1 MKRPVILT
9 AMIAIAAGLASCG
22 RDIVVTGSI
31 TGQPDIYPDYRDV
44 TVPENIAPLN
54 FTYNGDEEC
63 ALLVGDRVISPQK
76 NGNFVFRHSLWDRWM
91 HDDSIT
97 MRLVVRREG
106 KWLSYDPFEI
116 KVSRDRIDRYISY
129 RLIPPGYQ
137 GWQVMGIYQRD
148 LESYKQTPIIENR
161 MAAGN
166 CVNCH
171 TYNQREPGSMVFH
184 ARADF
189 GGTYVLR
196 EEQIEKLN
204 TKTDSTISALVYPY
218 WHPGGKYIA
227 FSTNDTR
234 QSFFNHDPNRIEVF
248 DSASDVVVYD
258 TERHSIS
265 WSPLTKS
272 ADMFETFPSFS
283 PDGKWLYFCSS
294 KAVEGMP
301 YTYAQAHY
309 GLYRIAFDAETG
321 TFGDSLECIYDAAA
335 EGMSASF
342 PRISPDGR
350 WLAFTR
356 HAYGNFSIWH
366 KDADIW
372 MIDLQSGESRP
383 AELMNTDEVES
394 YHDWS
399 GDSRWMVFSS
409 RRDDGLYTRLYIS
422 HIDGNGQESK
432 PFMLPQKYP
441 KQYYRDL
448 MFSYNIPEFMTGK
461 VRMSM
466 HRISNSMHKAPVTG
480 VKVSASQSGNL

>member
-1 MKRPVILT
+1 MSRLIL
-9 AMIAIAAGLASCG
+9 LLVLSASLILSSCSG
-22 RDIVVTGSI
+22 IISVNARHDCF
-31 TGQPDIYPDYRDV
+31 PEIYPDYINV
-44 TVPENIAPLN
+44 TIPSNIAPLN
-54 FTYNGDEEC
+54 FNYLGDERC
-63 ALLVGDRVISPQK
+63 AAIISSDTGEYTIKGRNGLIAFRKTKWDKLLKENAGKAITCTLIVRE
-76 NGNFVFRHSLWDRWM
+76 NGTW
-91 HDDSIT
+91 T
-97 MRLVVRREG
+97 AY
-106 KWLSYDPFEI
+106 KPFQI
-116 KVSRDRIDRYISY
+116 NVSHDRIDPYISY

-171 TYNQREPGSMVFH
+171 TYNQRDPESMVFH

-189 GGTYVLR
+189 GGTFVIKDDA
-196 EEQIEKLN
+196 IEKLN

-218 WHPGGKYIA
+218 WHPEGRYIA
-227 FSTNDTR
+227 FSTNATK
-234 QSFFNHDPNRIEVF
+234 QSFFNHGPDRIEVF

-258 TERHSIS
+258 VEKHSLT

-272 ADMFETFPSFS
+272 AEMFETFPSFS

-294 KAVEGMP
+294 KAVDNMP
-301 YTYAQAHY
+301 YNYDQAHY
-309 GLYRIAFDAETG
+309 GIYRIAFNAADG
-321 TFGDSLECIYDAAA
+321 TFGDSLECIYNAAA
-335 EGMSASF
+335 EDKSASF

-356 HAYGNFSIWH
+356 HRCGNFSIWH
-366 KDADIW
+366 QDADIW
-372 MIDLQSGESRP
+372 MIDLENGESRP
-383 AELMNTDEVES
+383 AEAMNSDEVDS

-422 HIDGNGQESK
+422 HIDENGHESK
-432 PFMLPQKYP
+432 PFMLPQKNP
-441 KQYYRDL
+441 KDYYKDL

-461 VRMSM
+461 VGMSM
-466 HRISNSMHKAPVTG
+466 HRISTCMRKDPGTQVT
-480 VKVSASQSGNL
+480 VSR

>member
-1 MKRPVILT
+1 MRRLAFGAIAL
-9 AMIAIAAGLASCG
+9 AIAAGLPSCS
-22 RDIVVTGSI
+22 RDITVTGNI
-31 TGQPDIYPDYRDV
+31 TGQPSIYPDYCDV

-54 FTYNGDEEC
+54 FSYTGKEDC
-63 ALLVGDRVISPQK
+63 ALQVDGRTIFPRRGCDFI
-76 NGNFVFRHSLWDRWM
+76 FRRSQWKRWM
-91 HDDSIT
+91 KGDAVSIT
-97 MRLVVRREG
+97 ILVRKDG
-106 KWLSYDPFEI
+106 KWMSYDPFEI
-116 KVSRDRIDRYISY
+116 KVSHERIDPYISY

-148 LESYKQTPIIENR
+148 LESYRQTPVIENR

-171 TYNQREPGSMVFH
+171 TYNQRDPGSMVFH

-189 GGTYVLR
+189 GGTYVIR
-196 EEQIEKLN
+196 EDQIEKLN
-204 TKTDSTISALVYPY
+204 TKTDSTVSALVYPY
-218 WHPGGKYIA
+218 WHPDGRYIA
-227 FSTNDTR
+227 FSTNVTK
-234 QSFFNHDPNRIEVF
+234 QSFFNHGPNRIEVF

-258 TERHSIS
+258 MERHSIF

-301 YTYAQAHY
+301 YTYDQAHY
-309 GLYRIAFDAETG
+309 GLYRIAFDADNG

-335 EGMSASF
+335 EDKSASF

-356 HAYGNFSIWH
+356 HSFGNFSIWH

-372 MIDLQSGESRP
+372 MIDLQNGESRP
-383 AELMNTDEVES
+383 AELMNSDEVES

-432 PFMLPQKYP
+432 PFMLPQKNP
-441 KQYYRDL
+441 KEYYRDL

-461 VRMSM
+461 VEMG
-466 HRISNSMHKAPVTG
+466 MHKISRCMHKDPGTQVG
-480 VKVSASQSGNL
+480 VSK